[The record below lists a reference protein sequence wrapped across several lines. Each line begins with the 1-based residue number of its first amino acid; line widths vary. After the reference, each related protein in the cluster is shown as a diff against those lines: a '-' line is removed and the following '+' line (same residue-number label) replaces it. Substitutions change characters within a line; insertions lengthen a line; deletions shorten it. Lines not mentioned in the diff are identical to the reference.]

1 MRLTA
6 ITIIAGVFS
15 LNSALAQ
22 ESAEV
27 TAIPNTDPANTD
39 ISQFEQSGQWNSEE
53 ILERLKAAEEK
64 IAELSV
70 DKSAASEKE
79 KPEKKEEK
87 KKSWFEKYKLGGYM
101 QVRLNETLLEEPGSA
116 LAQHVGDSSVGRN
129 NEFLIRRA
137 RLIFEGDVSDR
148 IFVYLQ
154 PEFAGTVPNSTDS
167 IHYAFEIGIP
177 ISTSMMIR
185 SIAFA

>member
-87 KKSWFEKYKLGGYM
+87 KEL
-101 QVRLNETLLEEPGSA
+101 V
-116 LAQHVGDSSVGRN
+116 
-129 NEFLIRRA
+129 
-137 RLIFEGDVSDR
+137 
-148 IFVYLQ
+148 
-154 PEFAGTVPNSTDS
+154 
-167 IHYAFEIGIP
+167 
-177 ISTSMMIR
+177 
-185 SIAFA
+185 